1 MKFLDLKNQ
10 FRDFAVFSLPDIRKA
25 EPDFDVRRLVEWQ
38 EKGYIKKIV
47 KNFYVF
53 SDLEITEPTL
63 FVMANTIYSPA
74 YISVEMA
81 LSHYHLIPES
91 VYGITAATTKKTATF
106 HTSWGDFIYRSLKPE
121 LFFGY
126 VPIPYLKQQYLLA
139 EIEKALL
146 DYFYLNPDLKTATDF
161 SELRINRDELL
172 AQINQAKLAQYLT
185 AFGSRSLRQRV
196 VQFLQFIRHA
206 DS

>member
-1 MKFLDLKNQ
+1 MKFLDLKHQ

-53 SDLEITEPTL
+53 SDLEITEPAL
-63 FVMANTIYSPA
+63 FIIANTIYSPA
-74 YISVEMA
+74 YISLEMA
-81 LSHYHLIPES
+81 LSYYHLIPES
-91 VYGITAATTKKTATF
+91 VYGITAATTKKTTTF
-106 HTSWGDFIYRSLKPE
+106 STPLGDFIYRSLKPE

-126 VPIPYLKQQYLLA
+126 TPIPYLKQRYLMA
-139 EIEKALL
+139 DIEKALL
-146 DYFYLNPDLKTATDF
+146 DYFYLNPNLRTEADF
-161 SELRINRDELL
+161 AELRFNREELL
-172 AQINQAKLAQYLT
+172 FHLNQEKMRRYLT
-185 AFGSRSLRQRV
+185 AFGNHALTQRV
-196 VQFLQFIRHA
+196 LNLLQFIHHA